1 MRPTRPHRIPALT
14 APILL
19 HAQAV
24 LATTERAWQVQ
35 QVVPSTAAQA
45 GRLVPRSLRGL
56 EVAAAR
62 LVSRIYRY
70 ANAPLRAEMLACLLR
85 PLGTLSLVAVASGA
99 FATLL
104 QRDNGAALVSIPLEM
119 AARYSSEQILELT
132 LFVHEVNP
140 SALGQLTALLS
151 VGATGAV
158 ALSASALVL
167 LSRRLGLAPAP
178 TATRAIATR

>member
-1 MRPTRPHRIPALT
+1 MTT
-14 APILL
+14 PILL
-19 HAQAV
+19 QAQAV
-24 LATTERAWQVQ
+24 LATTGRAWQVQ
-35 QVVPSTAAQA
+35 QMVPDTTDQA
-45 GRLVPRSLRGL
+45 GRGVRRTLRGPD
-56 EVAAAR
+56 VAAAR

-85 PLGTLSLVAVASGA
+85 PLSTLSLVAVASGA
-99 FATLL
+99 FAALL
-104 QRDNGAALVSIPLEM
+104 QRDGAALVTIPLEM
-119 AARYSSEQILELT
+119 AARFSSEQILELT
-132 LFVHEVNP
+132 LFVHEVSP
-140 SALGQLTALLS
+140 GALEQLTALLN

>member
-1 MRPTRPHRIPALT
+1 MLPTRPRRIPPLT

-19 HAQAV
+19 QAQAV
-24 LATTERAWQVQ
+24 LATTEHAWQIR
-35 QVVPSTAAQA
+35 QVVPSTTDQA
-45 GRLVPRSLRGL
+45 GRGVPRSLRGL
-56 EVAAAR
+56 DVAAAR
-62 LVSRIYRY
+62 LVARIYR
-70 ANAPLRAEMLACLLR
+70 NASVPLRAEMLACLLR

-104 QRDNGAALVSIPLEM
+104 QRDGGALVTIPMEM

-132 LFVHEVNP
+132 LFVHDVNP
-140 SALGQLTALLS
+140 GALEQLTALLS
-151 VGATGAV
+151 VGATGAF

-178 TATRAIATR
+178 TATRAIAAR

>member
-1 MRPTRPHRIPALT
+1 MRPTRPSRIPALT

-19 HAQAV
+19 QAQAV
-24 LATTERAWQVQ
+24 LATTKRAWHVQ
-35 QVVPSTAAQA
+35 QSVPSAAAQA
-45 GRLVPRSLRGL
+45 RRGVPRSLRGL

-62 LVSRIYRY
+62 LVSRIYRH
-70 ANAPLRAEMLACLLR
+70 ASASLRAEMLTCLLR
-85 PLGTLSLVAVASGA
+85 PLGTLSVVGVASGA

-104 QRDNGAALVSIPLEM
+104 QHDGAALATIPLEM
-119 AARYSSEQILELT
+119 VARYSSEQILELT

-140 SALGQLTALLS
+140 GALEQMTALLS

-167 LSRRLGLAPAP
+167 LCRRLGLAPAQ
-178 TATRAIATR
+178 TAMRAITTR

>member
-1 MRPTRPHRIPALT
+1 MQPTQPRRIPAVT
-14 APILL
+14 ASILL

-24 LATTERAWQVQ
+24 LTTTERAWQIQ
-35 QVVPSTAAQA
+35 RSLPSAAAQA
-45 GRLVPRSLRGL
+45 GRGATRSLRGL
-56 EVAAAR
+56 DVAAAR
-62 LVSRIYRY
+62 LVSRIYRH
-70 ANAPLRAEMLACLLR
+70 ANAPLRAEMLTCLLR

-104 QRDNGAALVSIPLEM
+104 QRDDAALVTIPLEL

-132 LFVHEVNP
+132 LFVHKVNP
-140 SALGQLTALLS
+140 GALEQLTALLT

-167 LSRRLGLAPAP
+167 LCRRLGLAPAP
-178 TATRAIATR
+178 TATRATAAR